1 MASFLEKLERTVAKN
16 RSLLCI
22 GLDPDPAKMP
32 ERFLGGPDPVFAFN
46 RSIIDT
52 TADLVCAYKPNIA
65 FYEALGIDGLQAL
78 KKTIKYVPQG
88 LPVILDAKRGDI
100 GSTAQA
106 YARAAFEYWR
116 ADAVTVNPLLGYDA
130 VEPFLSYADRGIL
143 LLCRTSNPGASDFQ
157 GLPCPDRPLYLVVAE
172 KALEW
177 NTAGNVGLVMGAT
190 YPRELALVREIA
202 PDLWFLVPGVGSQG
216 GDLQAALRAGLD
228 TRGAGLIVNVSRQ
241 VIYAADPRTAA
252 QGLRDALNELR
263 DEMMAAPSGRDL
275 ASRHLEGQKE
285 TLVRE
290 LQRIGAVRFG
300 DFTLKSGASSPIYLD
315 LRLLASHPD
324 VLAQVARAYVR
335 VLERLEYHRLAAIP
349 YAALPI
355 GTAVALETGRPLIYP
370 RREAKEYGT
379 RKVIEGEFRP
389 GETAV
394 VLDDVITTGASKVEA
409 LSSLKEA
416 GLRVQDVVVLI
427 DREQGG
433 KADLEGRGY
442 RLHAVM
448 TITEMVE
455 ALSREGLITGDQRA
469 AVLRYLG
476 RAG

>member
-1 MASFLEKLERTVAKN
+1 MASFLEKIERAVAKN

-32 ERFLGGPDPVFAFN
+32 VRFLGGPDPVFAFN
-46 RSIIDT
+46 RSIIDA

-65 FYEALGIDGLQAL
+65 FYEALGTAGLQAL

-130 VEPFLSYADRGIL
+130 VEPFLSYADRGVF

-190 YPRELALVREIA
+190 YPRDLALVREMA

-216 GDLQAALRAGLD
+216 GDLGAVLRTGLD
-228 TRGAGLIVNVSRQ
+228 ARGAGLIVNVSRQ
-241 VIYAADPRTAA
+241 VIYAADPRRAA

-275 ASRHLEGQKE
+275 ARRHLEGQKE

-324 VLAQVARAYVR
+324 VLAQVARAYVQ
-335 VLERLEYHRLAAIP
+335 VLGRLEYHRLAAIP

-355 GTAVALETGRPLIYP
+355 GTAVALQTGRSLIYP

-394 VLDDVITTGASKVEA
+394 VLDDVITTGASKLEA
-409 LSSLKEA
+409 LGALKEA

-448 TITEMVE
+448 TIAEMVE

>member
-1 MASFLEKLERTVAKN
+1 MASFLEKLERTVAEN

-46 RSIIDT
+46 RSIIDA
-52 TADLVCAYKPNIA
+52 TADLVSAYKPNIA
-65 FYEALGIDGLQAL
+65 FYEALGINGLQAL

-88 LPVILDAKRGDI
+88 IPVILDAKRGDI

-116 ADAVTVNPLLGYDA
+116 ADAVTVNPFLGYDA
-130 VEPFLSYADRGIL
+130 VEPFLRYADRGVL

-157 GLPCPDRPLYLVVAE
+157 GLPCPGRPLYLVVAE

-190 YPRELALVREIA
+190 YPRELGLVREMA

-216 GDLQAALRAGLD
+216 GDLGVVLRAGLD
-228 TRGAGLIVNVSRQ
+228 ARGAGLIVNVSRQ
-241 VIYAADPRTAA
+241 VIYAADPRRAA
-252 QGLRDALNELR
+252 QGLRDELNQLR
-263 DEMMAAPSGRDL
+263 DEVMAAPPGRDV
-275 ASRHLEGQKE
+275 ASRHLAGQRE
-285 TLVRE
+285 TLIRE

-300 DFTLKSGASSPIYLD
+300 DFTLKSGALSPIYLD
-315 LRLLASHPD
+315 LRLLVSHPD
-324 VLAQVARAYVR
+324 VLAQAARAYAQ
-335 VLERLEYHRLAAIP
+335 VLEGLEYHCLAAIP

-379 RKVIEGEFRP
+379 RKAIEGEFRP

-409 LSSLKEA
+409 MSPLKEA
-416 GLRVQDVVVLI
+416 GLQVQDVVVLI

-433 KADLEGRGY
+433 KASLERQGY

-455 ALSREGLITGDQRA
+455 TLSRQGLITGDQRS

>member
-1 MASFLEKLERTVAKN
+1 MTSFLEKLEFAVAQS

-22 GLDPDPAKMP
+22 GLDPDPTRVP
-32 ERFLGGPDPVFAFN
+32 ERFLGDPDPVFAFN
-46 RSIIDT
+46 RSIIDA

-78 KKTIKYVPQG
+78 KKTIDYVPQG

-116 ADAVTVNPLLGYDA
+116 ADAVTVNPFLGYDA

-157 GLPCPDRPLYLVVAE
+157 GLPCPDRPLYLVIAE

-216 GDLQAALRAGLD
+216 GDLRAALRAGLD
-228 TRGAGLIVNVSRQ
+228 ARGAGLMVNVSRQ
-241 VIYAADPRTAA
+241 VIYTADPRSAA
-252 QGLRDALNELR
+252 QGLRDALNGLR
-263 DEMMAAPSGRDL
+263 DEMAAPSGRDL
-275 ASRHLEGQKE
+275 ASRHLEGQRE

-300 DFTLKSGASSPIYLD
+300 DFTLKSGSPSPIYLD
-315 LRLLASHPD
+315 LRLLVSHPD
-324 VLAQVARAYVR
+324 VLAQVACAYAQ

-379 RKVIEGEFRP
+379 RKVIEWEFRP

-416 GLRVQDVVVLI
+416 GLQVQDVVVLI

-433 KADLEGRGY
+433 KASLERRGY

-455 ALSREGLITGDQRA
+455 TLSREGLITGDQRA

-476 RAG
+476 REG